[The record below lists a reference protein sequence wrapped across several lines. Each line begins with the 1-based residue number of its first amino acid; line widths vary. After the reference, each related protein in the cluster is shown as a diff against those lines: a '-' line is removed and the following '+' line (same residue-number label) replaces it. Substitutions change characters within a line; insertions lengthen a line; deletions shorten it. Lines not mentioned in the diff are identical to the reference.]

1 MCLLVKVATLRLLV
15 LYFIAGF
22 FALYFIA
29 IFTSTPCCCFCQWHD
44 LHTDWRQV
52 PGCGCNH
59 RGRRSQEGKWEWFLL
74 ESPPPPAC
82 WQFSCKETQSFI
94 LFGFL
99 LPPPP
104 LPQSHPTAIKCGMGE
119 RCGLGSTESVRVWGP
134 VLLGHSQG
142 RQFAHGQLKVGNSRD
157 KGDNLHKDSSKW
169 KILGPRET
177 ICTFAAPSGKFQGQ
191 GRHFGC
197 GYWTVSSTGW
207 YLRFIECNVCCD
219 LNIFVV

>member
-29 IFTSTPCCCFCQWHD
+29 IFTSTSCCCFCQWHD

-59 RGRRSQEGKWEWFLL
+59 RGRRSQKGKWERFLL

-104 LPQSHPTAIKCGMGE
+104 PPPPVPPHSHLVWHGRALWAGQYWKCS
-119 RCGLGSTESVRVWGP
+119 GLRSCPAGT
-134 VLLGHSQG
+134 
-142 RQFAHGQLKVGNSRD
+142 FA
-157 KGDNLHKDSSKW
+157 
-169 KILGPRET
+169 RET
-177 ICTFAAPSGKFQGQ
+177 ICTRAAQSGKF
-191 GRHFGC
+191 
-197 GYWTVSSTGW
+197 
-207 YLRFIECNVCCD
+207 
-219 LNIFVV
+219 